1 MMNSILIIAGEK
13 SGENYGAGLVRQFK
27 KLQPPFSFFG
37 IGGKTMEAAGIEIL
51 FPIEDLAVVGIFE
64 ILSQLPRIRQI
75 FRRIL
80 DEVKARKPVAAV
92 LIDSPDFNLRLAKR
106 LKRLSI
112 PILYYISPTVWAWRR
127 QRLNVIKKCVDR
139 MLLIFP
145 FEEKIYKEKEIPAR
159 YIGHPLLERIK
170 ISSGKQE
177 FFQKYSLD
185 PQKKLVILLPGSRKS
200 EIRYHMPVLMQAMEK
215 LKQAWPVQFILV
227 LAESLQRPFLEKFL
241 PRHRPDM
248 KILTE
253 NYYEAIASSDLVLSA
268 CGTATLEA
276 ALLETPLIAFYRL
289 SPLTYFAGI
298 KLIKIK
304 DYCIVNILAGRKI
317 VPELIQRGFTSEN
330 IFKEAKRILSAER
343 IQSEMRVNFNKI
355 KSLLGEERASE
366 NAARELEK
374 LIQNHLSKTQWP

>member
-1 MMNSILIIAGEK
+1 
-13 SGENYGAGLVRQFK
+13 
-27 KLQPPFSFFG
+27 
-37 IGGKTMEAAGIEIL
+37 
-51 FPIEDLAVVGIFE
+51 
-64 ILSQLPRIRQI
+64 
-75 FRRIL
+75 
-80 DEVKARKPVAAV
+80 
-92 LIDSPDFNLRLAKR
+92 
-106 LKRLSI
+106 
-112 PILYYISPTVWAWRR
+112 
-127 QRLNVIKKCVDR
+127 
-139 MLLIFP
+139 
-145 FEEKIYKEKEIPAR
+145 
-159 YIGHPLLERIK
+159 
-170 ISSGKQE
+170 
-177 FFQKYSLD
+177 
-185 PQKKLVILLPGSRKS
+185 
-200 EIRYHMPVLMQAMEK
+200 MEK